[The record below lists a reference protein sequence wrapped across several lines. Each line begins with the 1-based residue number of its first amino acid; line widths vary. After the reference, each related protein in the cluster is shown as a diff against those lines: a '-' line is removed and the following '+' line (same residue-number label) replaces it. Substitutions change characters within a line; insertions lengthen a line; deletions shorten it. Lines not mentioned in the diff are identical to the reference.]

1 MPRGSGDGGTTDV
14 GVTAGV
20 AGVAAG
26 VSATAE
32 WVEDGLRPDGAGT
45 VTTRVG
51 LTCRP
56 TAKATNATIMDTIRS
71 RGGSGKARPL
81 ILGVSGT
88 GFGRSSLTK

>member
-32 WVEDGLRPDGAGT
+32 WVEDGPGPDGAGS

-56 TAKATNATIMDTIRS
+56 TAKATRAMITEMIRT
-71 RGGSGKARPL
+71 RGGNGKPRPL
-81 ILGVSGT
+81 ILGVTGT
-88 GFGRSSLTK
+88 RFGRSVLTN